1 MKRIGI
7 KFISLAMIL
16 VFMFAT
22 TACTNNSSQS
32 ETSSSSTSNAGDS
45 SSTQAASADPFGKY
59 DPTITIKAVRT
70 LDSTIKFDES
80 LEDTKSLESN
90 VWSKAYEDMLG
101 IKLDYLW
108 TPAADQYAT
117 KWNTSIAS
125 NDLPD
130 MGWVDANTYK
140 SLLQGGLVEDMTDAF
155 DKYASDYYKEQVKI
169 DGAAQKFMTINGKL
183 MGLPLTGATPDGINL
198 LYIRKDWLEKVN
210 LPEPKTIDELLNV
223 AKAFKDA
230 KLGGADTS
238 GFCMGP
244 YVFGGQGD
252 WEGFLNGFG
261 AYVGIWL
268 KDSSGK
274 LAYSS
279 IQPEMRTALLKL
291 QQAYKDG
298 LIPKDFSVN
307 SNPTE
312 ALVSG
317 KAGIAYGTYWAPVVA
332 IQDQMNKDP
341 NSVWEVLPLP
351 TVDGSPMKTQAWG
364 DGLPTSFFFVKKG
377 YEHPEA
383 AVKIVNL
390 GFKLDVEQYMKY
402 NFNQATQIQVQS
414 YRLVAAWEPWRNLN
428 STIKVWDA
436 MTSKDTSKLND
447 GELDSYNNITSYHA
461 GTPDR
466 AKLGYVLI
474 NDSQSSSYSIIKQL
488 RDENR
493 IVLSEYKA
501 LPTDRMSQKQTLLDT
516 NLTNAMIKVIG
527 GGDISG
533 YDEAAKAWLA
543 GGGQAI
549 ADEVN
554 AWFEQSK

>member
-1 MKRIGI
+1 
-7 KFISLAMIL
+7 
-16 VFMFAT
+16 
-22 TACTNNSSQS
+22 
-32 ETSSSSTSNAGDS
+32 
-45 SSTQAASADPFGKY
+45 
-59 DPTITIKAVRT
+59 
-70 LDSTIKFDES
+70 
-80 LEDTKSLESN
+80 
-90 VWSKAYEDMLG
+90 MLG

-238 GFCMGP
+238 GLCMGP

-317 KAGIAYGTYWAPVVA
+317 KVGITYGTYWAPVVA

-341 NSVWEVLPLP
+341 NSVWSVLPLP

-466 AKLGYVLI
+466 AKLGYVLV
-474 NDSQSSSYSIIKQL
+474 NDSQNSSYSIIKQL

-516 NLTNAMIKVIG
+516 NLNNAMIKVIG

-543 GGGQAI
+543 GGGQDI